1 MSNADQAG
9 LTWHKSSA
17 SGDGA
22 DCVEVAM
29 DPELVYLRHS
39 HHGGGPVLAFLHK
52 EWAAFVTGVRNGE
65 FEPPTAPVA
74 AAES

>member
-1 MSNADQAG
+1 
-9 LTWHKSSA
+9 
-17 SGDGA
+17 
-22 DCVEVAM
+22 M